1 MSKFDCDLLV
11 VGLGP
16 VGDALAALASLQG
29 LSVIAVDREA
39 DIYPLPRAAVFDHE
53 VMRIFQMI
61 GMADRIAP
69 LCRKPD
75 YYRFL
80 TARREVLLEF
90 PVADNTVSGWAE
102 TYALHQPGVE
112 RVLRDRLAEL
122 SVDVRLR
129 THFVAMEQDSA
140 GVTAILRGDAGES
153 RVRARYMVGCDG
165 AWSPVRQALDVGLFD
180 YQFDEPWLVL
190 DTIVDEPGDLP
201 LLCEQ
206 ICDPARP
213 VTYMAM
219 SGNRFR
225 WEFMLKPGEQP
236 QDLLDDAVINRL
248 VEPWGCVG
256 RMRVERK
263 AVYRFH
269 GLVAD
274 QWRKGRVLLAG
285 DAAHQMPPFAGQGM
299 CSGIRDAV
307 NLAWKLAKVVRG
319 DADDSLLDSYQLER
333 EAHVRTIIE
342 TAIAM
347 GRIVCLQ
354 DEDAAR
360 QRDAEMLARRAAGEQ
375 AVSVDYP
382 ALVEGCLAGG
392 PQSGALFPQP
402 LAKGRRLDEWLDFDA
417 ALIGH
422 DLPAH
427 LPPGVRR
434 LDLDAPDMADFAE
447 VIRDWLEAVGAPA
460 VLVRPDRH
468 IFGTGR
474 PDELIRQWSHALRLA
489 EAA

>member
-11 VGLGP
+11 IGLGP
-16 VGDALAALASLQG
+16 AGDALAALASLQG

-190 DTIVDEPGDLP
+190 DTIVDEQGDLP

-248 VEPWGCVG
+248 VEPWGCVD
-256 RMRVERK
+256 RMKVERK

-299 CSGIRDAV
+299 CSGIRDAA
-307 NLAWKLAKVVRG
+307 NLAWKLARVVRG
-319 DADDSLLDSYQLER
+319 DADDGLLDSYQLER

-347 GRIVCLQ
+347 GKIVCLQ
-354 DEDAAR
+354 DEEAAQR
-360 QRDAEMLARRAAGEQ
+360 RDAEMLARRAAGEQ

-402 LAKGRRLDEWLDFDA
+402 VAGERRLDELLDFDA
-417 ALIGH
+417 ALIGP

-427 LPPGVRR
+427 LPMGVRR

-447 VIRDWLEAVGAPA
+447 PIRDWLAAAGARA

-468 IFGTGR
+468 VFGTGE
-474 PDELIRQWSHALRLA
+474 PEELIRQWSHALRLA